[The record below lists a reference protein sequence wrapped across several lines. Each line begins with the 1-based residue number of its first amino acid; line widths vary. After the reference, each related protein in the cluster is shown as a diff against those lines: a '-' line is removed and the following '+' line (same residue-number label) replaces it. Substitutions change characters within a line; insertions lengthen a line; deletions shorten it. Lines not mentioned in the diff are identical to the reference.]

1 MGVRIS
7 PPLQLDNRDK
17 ERRMLKL
24 RTFIQETYTELTTKV
39 SWPTWSEL
47 QESAIVV
54 MVASLIIGVVVY
66 LIDLG
71 FSGLLSVIYSM

>member
-1 MGVRIS
+1 MSRIR
-7 PPLQLDNRDK
+7 L
-17 ERRMLKL
+17 
-24 RTFIQETYTELTTKV
+24 FITETYNELTTKV

-54 MVASLIIGVVVY
+54 MTASLIIGVVVY

-71 FSGLLSVIYSM
+71 FSGLLSVLYSL

>member
-1 MGVRIS
+1 MSRIR
-7 PPLQLDNRDK
+7 L
-17 ERRMLKL
+17 
-24 RTFIQETYTELTTKV
+24 FISETYNELTTKV

-54 MVASLIIGVVVY
+54 MTASLIIGVVVY

-71 FSGLLSVIYSM
+71 FSGLLSILYSL

>member
-1 MGVRIS
+1 MSRIR
-7 PPLQLDNRDK
+7 L
-17 ERRMLKL
+17 
-24 RTFIQETYTELTTKV
+24 FITETYNELTTKV

-54 MVASLIIGVVVY
+54 MTASLIIGVVVY

-71 FSGLLSVIYSM
+71 FSGLLSILYSL